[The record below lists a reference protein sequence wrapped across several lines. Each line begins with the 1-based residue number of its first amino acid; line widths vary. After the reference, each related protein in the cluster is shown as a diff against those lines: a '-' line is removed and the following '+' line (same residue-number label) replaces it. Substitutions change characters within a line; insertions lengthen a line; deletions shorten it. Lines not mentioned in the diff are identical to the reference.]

1 MFGEVLLTLA
11 VCYRLLSVASLGV
24 KALRSLMNLA
34 SVLFLESYYGLVAS
48 KVFACD
54 AVMI

>member
-11 VCYRLLSVASLGV
+11 VCWRLLSVASLGV

-34 SVLFLESYYGLVAS
+34 SVFFLESYDGLLSS

-54 AVMI
+54 GLMI